1 MDSYQGPGNP
11 GMAVMPTIESDEVVK
26 LPPSPISSEGG
37 NDSSFVEGD
46 SGNSGDS
53 GGNTFS
59 DPESEFAPL
68 NRDALAAEVLVILN
82 QYQEISIELIDWV
95 SFPRCSDPGVGPVP
109 PRSVS

>member
-37 NDSSFVEGD
+37 NDSSFIEGD
-46 SGNSGDS
+46 SGNSGGS

-59 DPESEFAPL
+59 DPESELAAL
-68 NRDALAAEVLVILN
+68 DRDAAAAEILIILN
-82 QYQEISIELIDWV
+82 QHHEISIELLDWV
-95 SFPRCSDPGVGPVP
+95 SFP
-109 PRSVS
+109 